1 MADLLD
7 DVSIII
13 VTYQGDGLT
22 KNCLDSLAASRRDKK
37 RILAA
42 RRQANRIRK
51 VTDSRIFKTVMKRP
65 PLMDLLRYFK
75 GNM

>member
-1 MADLLD
+1 MTAPLN

-22 KNCLDSLAASRRDKK
+22 KNCLDSLAA
-37 RILAA
+37 
-42 RRQANRIRK
+42 RRQAVRIRN
-51 VTDSRIFKTVMKRP
+51 VSDTQIFKTAMKRP
-65 PLMDLLRYFK
+65 PLKDLLRYFK

>member
-1 MADLLD
+1 MGNGLVVCAIMALRA
-7 DVSIII
+7 
-13 VTYQGDGLT
+13 TAKRG
-22 KNCLDSLAASRRDKK
+22 ASD
-37 RILAA
+37 A

-51 VTDSRIFKTVMKRP
+51 VSDAQIFKTAMKRP